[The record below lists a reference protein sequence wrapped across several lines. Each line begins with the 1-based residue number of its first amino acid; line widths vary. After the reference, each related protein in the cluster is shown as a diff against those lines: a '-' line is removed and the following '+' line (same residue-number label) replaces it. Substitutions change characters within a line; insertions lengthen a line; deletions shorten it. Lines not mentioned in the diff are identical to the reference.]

1 MYCPLC
7 GYEFSDGD
15 KFCRR
20 CGAAIDAEEGG
31 SGDAANP
38 FALGAQA
45 RSLFDSAASGV
56 PINPWSAIKGCFRK
70 YFNGRGRASQ
80 TEFWSW
86 IVFLYLCHCVLL
98 FPFIFIFFAVILSAD
113 GGPDLLP
120 FEPPENFL
128 YWPIW
133 TFQVLILVFICPT
146 ISLFV
151 RRLHDM
157 DYSGWMVIPAFAPV
171 LNWIFVVVLG
181 VWPGTPGANRYGP
194 NPAEQSR

>member
-1 MYCPLC
+1 MFCSFC
-7 GYEFSDGD
+7 GSEVLDGD
-15 KFCRR
+15 KFCRS
-20 CGAAIDAEEGG
+20 CGAALDAKSAD

-56 PINPWSAIKGCFRK
+56 PINPWCFRK
-70 YFNGRGRASQ
+70 YFNGRGRASR
-80 TEFWSW
+80 TEVWSW
-86 IVFLYLCHCVLL
+86 IVFLSLCYGVLL
-98 FPFIFIFFAVILSAD
+98 APVAFMLFAVILSAD

-133 TFQVLILVFICPT
+133 TFQVLTLVFFCPT

-157 DYSGWMVIPAFAPV
+157 NYSGWMVIPAFAPV